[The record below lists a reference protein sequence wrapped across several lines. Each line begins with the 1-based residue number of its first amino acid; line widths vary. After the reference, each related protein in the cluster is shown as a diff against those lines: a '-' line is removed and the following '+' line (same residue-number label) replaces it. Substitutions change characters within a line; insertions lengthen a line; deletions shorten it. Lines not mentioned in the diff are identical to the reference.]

1 MSRSVMKIHHPTSV
15 RSLVFSRTLSHP
27 LQAVVGLD
35 NGSIYRWDLQM
46 GQRGQLDRLPVAH
59 TGPILAL
66 DWCSAWVTNKGADN
80 VPTQMERSWIVSGSL
95 DHTVKV
101 RRCHVLPR
109 SCTTV
114 PQVWDLPGSNTSLHI
129 VNKPTYVLHPSYPVR
144 RVLWRPEYP
153 CEVALVSN
161 AEFSGGSGAE
171 LLGSPR
177 MQSATPS
184 SLSAALA
191 AVAPISESKGGE
203 GKTGL
208 AGETVEIWDVRRG
221 WIAKWTVDTCISDGG
236 VTGMHSFMS
245 SPCASHSS
253 WSVFVDA
260 VFRDSHALLV
270 QHASGTFAQI
280 DLRHSHRPID
290 AVPRVA
296 LSWNAVDGAEGALAF
311 VADKRGRWEVP
322 YDDV

>member
-1 MSRSVMKIHHPTSV
+1 MSRSVMTIRHPTSV
-15 RSLVFSRTLSHP
+15 RSLVFSPTRAHP

-59 TGPILAL
+59 TGAILAL
-66 DWCSAWVTNKGADN
+66 DWCSTWVTNKGADN
-80 VPTQMERSWIVSGSL
+80 VPAQMERSWIVSGGL

-101 RRCHVLPR
+101 SRLRLLPR
-109 SCTTV
+109 SRTTALK
-114 PQVWDLPGSNTSLHI
+114 VWDLPGSSTSSHI
-129 VNKPTYVLHPSYPVR
+129 VNKPMYVLHPSFPVR

-171 LLGSPR
+171 LLASPR
-177 MQSATPS
+177 MQNTMPS
-184 SLSAALA
+184 FLSAASPVPELKDA
-191 AVAPISESKGGE
+191 GSKVY
-203 GKTGL
+203 L

-221 WIAKWTVDTCISDGG
+221 WIAKWTVDTSACDGG
-236 VTGMHSFMS
+236 VTGMHSCILSNPS
-245 SPCASHSS
+245 SN
-253 WSVFVDA
+253 VVLDA
-260 VFRDSHALLV
+260 VFRDSHAVLV
-270 QHASGTFAQI
+270 QHASGTFAQV
-280 DLRHSHRPID
+280 DLRHSRRPID

-296 LSWNAVDGAEGALAF
+296 LSWNAVDGKEGALAF
-311 VADKRGRWEVP
+311 VADKRGKWEVP